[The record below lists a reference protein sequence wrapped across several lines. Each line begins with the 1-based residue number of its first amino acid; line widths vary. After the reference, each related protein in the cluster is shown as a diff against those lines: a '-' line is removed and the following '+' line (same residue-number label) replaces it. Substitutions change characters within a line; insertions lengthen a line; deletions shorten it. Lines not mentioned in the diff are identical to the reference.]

1 MISWAVIYGEF
12 CRLLGRRPHFW
23 EQCWGRQRTPTPSHS
38 WLATLPV
45 PLLKAMLLAREK
57 ESDAHAASVS
67 LPDVFPR

>member
-12 CRLLGRRPHFW
+12 HGLLGRQPHFW
-23 EQCWGRQRTPTPSHS
+23 ERCWGRQRTPTPSHS

-45 PLLKAMLLAREK
+45 PLLKATLSAREK
-57 ESDAHAASVS
+57 ENNAHPASVS